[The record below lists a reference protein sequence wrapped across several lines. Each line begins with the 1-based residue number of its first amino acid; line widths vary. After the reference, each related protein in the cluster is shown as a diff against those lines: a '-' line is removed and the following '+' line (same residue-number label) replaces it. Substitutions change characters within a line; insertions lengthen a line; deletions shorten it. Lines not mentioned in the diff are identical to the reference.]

1 MSHALIIRTIQEM
14 THVRHSHQCLFIYL
28 FSYLQKPSQIHIQY
42 FRRQCLLSL
51 VNNVALKGQISIRGL
66 PTSFKFNEC
75 KFTTKHWQYSTE
87 IPLKRHLIKSLLSR
101 LFSSVVF
108 CLDPTLT
115 QRQISRVKQIKFPRL
130 VGGSQTN
137 NVQNIVRHTHSK
149 PIGTPIETSE

>member
-1 MSHALIIRTIQEM
+1 MFT
-14 THVRHSHQCLFIYL
+14 F
-28 FSYLQKPSQIHIQY
+28 
-42 FRRQCLLSL
+42 L

-75 KFTTKHWQYSTE
+75 KFTTMHWQFTTVHWQYSTE
-87 IPLKRHLIKSLLSR
+87 KPLKRHLIKSLLPR
-101 LFSSVVF
+101 LFSSIVF

-115 QRQISRVKQIKFPRL
+115 QREISQVKQIKFPRI

-149 PIGTPIETSE
+149 PIGTPIGTSVGTSK